1 MMNPRSVRPKW
12 WQVYLLIPLL
22 ITLFMLD
29 GRLKLSQ
36 RGHQIVQL
44 GILVFI
50 YCLVHLWLEA
60 NAEALSNPEQRKFHG
75 TVIIMRAPFHR
86 MADTDSNG
94 SPTLQLPASEIKGV
108 LSDTFEMDYIDA
120 ESFTVD
126 EVIHELNKE

>member
-1 MMNPRSVRPKW
+1 MNPRTVRPRW
-12 WQVYLLIPLL
+12 WQVYLIVPLL

-50 YCLVHLWLEA
+50 YWLVHLWLRA
-60 NAEALSNPEQRKFHG
+60 NAQALSDPEQRKFHG
-75 TVIIMRAPFHR
+75 TVIITRAPFHR
-86 MADTDSNG
+86 IANKGSDG
-94 SPTLQLPASEIKGV
+94 SPTPQLPDSEIKGV

-126 EVIHELNKE
+126 EVTHELNKE